1 VFACLARLLNP
12 HAFGIVALAGVYVAF
27 IQILVTQG
35 FGSAIVQRS
44 ALEEE
49 HLDSAFWI
57 AMATAAIFCV
67 LSIALSDFIAHLFK
81 QPEIAPVIRWLSFSI
96 PFYALS
102 SVPSAILTRNLD
114 FRALAVRS
122 LAATSAGGAVGV
134 SMAFFG
140 CGVWSLVGQQLVSAC
155 LSTICLW
162 STVLWRPRLRISKQH
177 MRDLYGFSLGVAGND
192 ILWFF
197 SQKSDQTVVGYFFG
211 ASGLGPYALA
221 SKLTTLAYEG
231 VAGPFSSVAFPAF
244 SKLQSKPLEFEKALH
259 KFCEMLTFL
268 CLPLFVG
275 LAAVAPELVPLL
287 FGSKWVAAVPLL
299 QVLSYYGALRVILV
313 FVNPFMLAKGRAGLY
328 LLMNVTLTILTFAG
342 CLVAARWSPEAVAI
356 SVAASLF
363 AFSAIFVT
371 VASRF
376 LQLKALPLMRSFA
389 FPMFC
394 SFVMLVAVTGIRS
407 LVVGKLAP
415 VAVVL
420 ICVLTGALC
429 YLSLAYLLR
438 PDLVKA
444 IYGMIRGSLLP
455 SSWRKSTDPSR
466 IEDDLERVAVASTEL

>member
-1 VFACLARLLNP
+1 
-12 HAFGIVALAGVYVAF
+12 
-27 IQILVTQG
+27 
-35 FGSAIVQRS
+35 
-44 ALEEE
+44 
-49 HLDSAFWI
+49 
-57 AMATAAIFCV
+57 
-67 LSIALSDFIAHLFK
+67 
-81 QPEIAPVIRWLSFSI
+81 
-96 PFYALS
+96 
-102 SVPSAILTRNLD
+102 
-114 FRALAVRS
+114 
-122 LAATSAGGAVGV
+122 
-134 SMAFFG
+134 
-140 CGVWSLVGQQLVSAC
+140 
-155 LSTICLW
+155 
-162 STVLWRPRLRISKQH
+162 
-177 MRDLYGFSLGVAGND
+177 
-192 ILWFF
+192 
-197 SQKSDQTVVGYFFG
+197 
-211 ASGLGPYALA
+211 
-221 SKLTTLAYEG
+221 
-231 VAGPFSSVAFPAF
+231 
-244 SKLQSKPLEFEKALH
+244 
-259 KFCEMLTFL
+259 
-268 CLPLFVG
+268 
-275 LAAVAPELVPLL
+275 
-287 FGSKWVAAVPLL
+287 
-299 QVLSYYGALRVILV
+299 
-313 FVNPFMLAKGRAGLY
+313 
-328 LLMNVTLTILTFAG
+328 MNVTLTILTFAG